1 MDHLPIF
8 LDVQGRKVIV
18 DGGGTSA
25 ARRVERALSAGAFVH
40 VFDPAPEEE
49 LIRLLDHTRVKHFAR
64 LPESADFTDCIV
76 AYGASEDPARDKFLH
91 AAGKKAGA
99 LVNVAD
105 VKPLC
110 DFITP
115 SIVDRSPVTIAIST
129 GGAAPIV
136 ARILRARIEALLP
149 TGYGRLA
156 TFLSGFRNRIE
167 GRISDGLSRRRFWEK
182 MIEGP
187 IGDAVLRGDDA
198 FAEQLIDSSLDDQN
212 PDRGGVWFVG
222 IGSGDAELLT
232 FRALGAMQ
240 RADVVLHQADA
251 STDLLALTRR
261 DAERRVISEI
271 DFNTVSNLAKQAQRV
286 VVLMAG
292 DPASDPV
299 SKAQFAR
306 FAGAGIEAHVIPGVQ
321 TEGFSARSDGKII
334 ELGASGGNRDA
345 SAPYQMSLAPRQ
357 SL

>member
-8 LDVQGRKVIV
+8 LDIKGRKVIV

-25 ARRVERALSAGAFVH
+25 ARRVERALSVGAVVH
-40 VFDPAPEEE
+40 VFDPEPEAE
-49 LIRLLDHTRVKHFAR
+49 LIGLLDHERLTHFAR
-64 LPESADFTDCIV
+64 LPQAEDFQDCIV
-76 AYGASEDPARDKFLH
+76 AYGASENPDRDEFLH
-91 AAGKKAGA
+91 SAGKAAGA

-156 TFLSGFRNRIE
+156 EYLSGFRGRIE
-167 GRISDGLSRRRFWEK
+167 ARIKNGRTRRRFWEQ

-187 IGDAVLRGDDA
+187 IGDAVLDGNERK
-198 FAEQLIDSSLDDQN
+198 AEALIDQALSKQSSDQ
-212 PDRGGVWFVG
+212 GGVWLVG
-222 IGSGDAELLT
+222 TGSGETELLT

-240 RADVVLHQADA
+240 RADVILHQADA
-251 STDLLALTRR
+251 SDDLLALTRR
-261 DAERRVISEI
+261 DAERHIVSGV
-271 DFNTVSNLAKQAQRV
+271 DFKTVSNLAQNGQRV
-286 VVLMAG
+286 VCLLSG
-292 DPASDPV
+292 DPASDPIAK
-299 SKAQFAR
+299 SQFA
-306 FAGAGIEAHVIPGVQ
+306 GLVGSGIEAHLIPGVQ
-321 TEGFSARSDGKII
+321 SDGFSARAQGKVIT
-334 ELGASGGNRDA
+334 LTSASVQQSSHA
-345 SAPYQMSLAPRQ
+345 MSLAPRQ

>member
-8 LDVQGRKVIV
+8 LDIRDRKVVV

-25 ARRVERALSAGAFVH
+25 ARRVERALSAGAEVT

-49 LIRLLDHTRVKHFAR
+49 LRRLIGHKHLTHVARV
-64 LPESADFTDCIV
+64 PQDGDFDGCLI
-76 AYGASEDPARDKFLH
+76 AYGASEDEVRDRFLH
-91 AAGKKAGA
+91 QAAKSAGA

-115 SIVDRSPVTIAIST
+115 SVVDRSPVTIAIST

-156 TFLSGFRNRIE
+156 EFLSGLRGRIE
-167 GRISDGLSRRRFWEK
+167 ARVDGGRARRRFWER

-187 IGDAVLRGDDA
+187 IGDAVLTGDEDRA
-198 FAEQLIDSSLDDQN
+198 SHLIDQALDRQDAEQ
-212 PDRGGVWFVG
+212 GGVWLIG
-222 IGSGDAELLT
+222 TGSGDPELLT

-240 RADVVLHQADA
+240 RADVVFHDGSA
-251 STDLLALTRR
+251 SPELLALTRR
-261 DAERRVISEI
+261 DAERRVTISNSLDI
-271 DFNTVSNLAKQAQRV
+271 VSNLAQNGQRV
-286 VVLMAG
+286 VCLLPG
-292 DPASDPV
+292 DAVSDPSV
-299 SKAQFAR
+299 KSQFAR
-306 FAGAGIEAHVIPGVQ
+306 LAAAGVEAHLIPGVQ
-321 TEGFSARSDGKII
+321 SDGMSARADGKVVT
-334 ELGASGGNRDA
+334 LAAPASRPDDHA
-345 SAPYQMSLAPRQ
+345 MSLAPRQ